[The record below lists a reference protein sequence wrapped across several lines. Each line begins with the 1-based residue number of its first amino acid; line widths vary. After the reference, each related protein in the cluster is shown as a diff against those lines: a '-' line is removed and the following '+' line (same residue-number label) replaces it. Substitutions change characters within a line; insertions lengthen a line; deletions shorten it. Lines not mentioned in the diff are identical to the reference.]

1 MRKQQGMTLIG
12 MLFTVVVVV
21 FAAIVV
27 MKIIPIYLQHYSIV
41 QSIKGLNSTS
51 SSEMTGDSYTDIST
65 LRKSLTKRLDINGVE
80 DLKSE
85 QLVISPSGTN
95 TFKVQLKYQAIRTLV
110 YNISIL
116 VDFDDTYV
124 VVTGSEN

>member
-1 MRKQQGMTLIG
+1 MRKEQGMTLIG

-27 MKIIPIYLQHYSIV
+27 MKIIPVYLQHYSIV
-41 QSIKGLNSTS
+41 QSIKGLKDIP

-65 LRKSLTKRLDINGVE
+65 LRKSLTKRLDINSVE
-80 DLKSE
+80 DLKSD
-85 QLVISPSGTN
+85 QLAISSSGTN
-95 TFKVQLKYQAIRTLV
+95 TFKVQLKYQAIRSLV